1 MPINFWN
8 GMARRV
14 GLKMTDKLMVG
25 NVDSGEPD
33 YIDIQDLATFLG
45 TGLSTKDGYDWRKNS
60 GNATNEYQQ
69 GETIEG
75 VGTLYPGYYIK
86 GYFLS
91 TPGAGNDPKPHLK
104 ILISEKI

>member
-8 GMARRV
+8 GM
-14 GLKMTDKLMVG
+14 LKRATLKSADKLMVG
-25 NVDSGEPD
+25 NIDSGEPD
-33 YIDIQDLATFLG
+33 YIDIQDLANFLG

-60 GNATNEYQQ
+60 GNATTEYQA

-86 GYFLS
+86 GYFKT
-91 TPGAGNDPKPHLK
+91 TPGAGNDPRPHLI
-104 ILISEKI
+104 ILISEPV